1 MLLQQRLPQIGLFA
15 LGTFEWTL
23 SLVLVLPHVI
33 VQVALCHKL
42 FLANLARPRL
52 HSVVFNPDVFVDRSL
67 VEDLT
72 TDWAIGVKA
81 GLLSLWHEAAFM
93 LLSNMSRQRRAVDEY
108 FKAECALLWLLVM
121 LPFFVPIKVSLSFK
135 YLSTMTE

>member
-1 MLLQQRLPQIGLFA
+1 M
-15 LGTFEWTL
+15 
-23 SLVLVLPHVI
+23 
-33 VQVALCHKL
+33 
-42 FLANLARPRL
+42 
-52 HSVVFNPDVFVDRSL
+52 FVDRSL

-81 GLLSLWHEAAFM
+81 GLLPLWHEAAFM
-93 LLSNMSRQRRAVDEY
+93 LLSNMSRQRGAVDEY

-135 YLSTMTE
+135 YLSTMTK